1 MSNRGTYLV
10 ELVFLLSCASTIF
23 LILRR
28 PYLRFRARQRRL
40 RLETYFLGA
49 LLGPVLL
56 LSLGL
61 LNFHQAVDGLSGTSG
76 HSPLGILSL
85 FLSMVFISIF
95 LDITGFFEWCAR
107 RALRAAGGDG
117 RRLFF
122 ALYATVA
129 LLTVFTSNDIII
141 LTFTPFVCAVS
152 RQGRINPVPY
162 LMAEF
167 FAANTWSMMLYVGN
181 PTNILIASAFR
192 LDFLEYTRW
201 MFLPTLAAGLVNL
214 AGLDLVFRREIRRP
228 VAAAAGD
235 PAAAITD
242 RSGAVLGVI
251 LLAGCVLGLA
261 AAPRLGIQIWAVALF
276 FALALLGV
284 LVVRRSWVRLLRQD
298 PSLKGGVGLRATL
311 QRMPWPIVPFILSLF
326 VTVAALRHY
335 GITSGVGR
343 LAEEIFGREPVSL
356 VFAYGISSA
365 LAANILNNIPMTLAF
380 ASVMETLSGP
390 ALQAAALATAAGSNL
405 GANLTPLGALAGI
418 MWMSILRWKRV
429 RLGFLRFVLYGFL
442 VTPISLAAALLVLAA
457 EFRFF

>member
-1 MSNRGTYLV
+1 MSSRGPYLV
-10 ELVFLLSCASTIF
+10 ELIFLLSCASTIF

-28 PYLRFRARQRRL
+28 PYLRFRTRQRRL

-56 LSLGL
+56 LALGL
-61 LNFHQAVDGLSGTSG
+61 LNFHQAVDSSRG
-76 HSPLGILSL
+76 PLGILAL

-107 RALRAAGGDG
+107 RALRAAAGDG

-122 ALYATVA
+122 ALYGTVA

-141 LTFTPFVCAVS
+141 LTFTPFVCAIA
-152 RQGRINPVPY
+152 RQGRISPVPY

-167 FAANTWSMMLYVGN
+167 FAANTWSMMLYIGN
-181 PTNILIASAFR
+181 PTNILIASVFS

-201 MFLPTLAAGLVNL
+201 MFLPTLAAGVVN
-214 AGLDLVFRREIRRP
+214 AGGLYLVFHRNIRRP
-228 VAAAAGD
+228 VVTAPVA
-235 PAAAITD
+235 PTAAITD

-251 LLAGCVLGLA
+251 LFGGCVLGLA
-261 AAPRLGIQIWAVALF
+261 AAPRLGIRIWAVALF

-284 LVVRRSWVRLLRQD
+284 LVVRRSWVRLHRLD
-298 PSLKGGVGLRATL
+298 PTLKGGVGLRATL

-326 VTVAALRHY
+326 ITVGALRHY
-335 GITSGVGR
+335 GVTAGVGR
-343 LAEEIFGREPVSL
+343 RAENIFGSRPVPL
-356 VFAYGISSA
+356 VFVYGSASA
-365 LAANILNNIPMTLAF
+365 LAANLLNNIPMTLAF
-380 ASVMETLSGP
+380 VSVMEGLSGP
-390 ALQAAALATAAGSNL
+390 TLLAAALATTIGSNL

-429 RLGFLRFVLYGFL
+429 RLGFLRFIGYGL
-442 VTPISLAAALLVLAA
+442 LITPFSLAAALLALAA
-457 EFRFF
+457 EFAFF